1 MQTFRAGS
9 GAPTGSIR
17 GGPEENTADGAH
29 PGTEEGQGWPCC
41 NSSPGSPSFPALEV
55 FSFNVALYP
64 RQTQGGG
71 GGTAAETQT
80 KVHFK
85 MQQLPS
91 VLRCP
96 QSEFS
101 SALKLA
107 PQGQDSVIN
116 KTLK

>member
-1 MQTFRAGS
+1 MEHTRGL
-9 GAPTGSIR
+9 R
-17 GGPEENTADGAH
+17 RDKGGPAVIQAR
-29 PGTEEGQGWPCC
+29 
-41 NSSPGSPSFPALEV
+41 GSPSFPALEV